1 MTHHDK
7 VPRAV
12 TNDNPSYPAGVPPPS
27 AKPSP
32 PFSSPVF
39 LAGFVAEARIAR
51 RSGWP
56 VGIGG
61 GTTVGAAHIARRLIG
76 GGATGLV
83 SFGLAGGLDPA
94 LPAGTL
100 VVPEAVIADG
110 CDWRTDIALGAR
122 LGGTTGHVC
131 LGTDRIVATAA
142 EKHRLRRETGADLV
156 DMESGAVAA
165 IASAAGVPFAVLRAI
180 CDAADRTLPPA
191 ALIALDSEGRL
202 APARIAWSVLTS
214 PAQVGALL
222 ALARD
227 AAAARRALRSRIA
240 AMQPVVVVP

>member
-12 TNDNPSYPAGVPPPS
+12 TNDNPSYPARVPPPS
-27 AKPSP
+27 AK
-32 PFSSPVF
+32 SSPVF

-61 GTTVGAAHIARRLIG
+61 GTTAGAAQTARQLIES
-76 GGATGLV
+76 GATGLV

-100 VVPEAVIADG
+100 VVPRAVIADG
-110 CDWRTDIALGAR
+110 SSWPTDAELSFR
-122 LGGTTGHVC
+122 LGGTTAHMC
-131 LGTDRIVATAA
+131 LGLDRIVAFPA
-142 EKHRLRRETGADLV
+142 EKDRLWRETGAHLV

-165 IASAAGVPFAVLRAI
+165 IATAAGLPFAVLRAI
-180 CDAADRTLPPA
+180 CDPADRTLPPV
-191 ALIALDSEGRL
+191 ALIALNPAGRVSL
-202 APARIAWSVLTS
+202 GRIVWSVLTD
-214 PAQVGALL
+214 PGQVGALF

-240 AMQPVVVVP
+240 AMQPVAAIP